1 MFPVWAQTPAE
12 NEVFQTF
19 AVVAF
24 VAISVSFFVIY
35 RRERADRLLAER
47 RAVEAIRA
55 LQTAETVAHGDDAK
69 NAERNDLLYEQ
80 HRRMNQLAI
89 AKLEAEL
96 QLIQL
101 QLAQRGV
108 TEDRIEA
115 GKEVHELMVEKT
127 KLEMDSLRLHNAEAR
142 KRMEDWNTD

>member
-1 MFPVWAQTPAE
+1 M
-12 NEVFQTF
+12 FQTF

-24 VAISVSFFVIY
+24 IAISVSFFVIY
-35 RRERADRLLAER
+35 RRERAERLVAER

-55 LQTAETVAHGDDAK
+55 LQTAETVAHGEDAK
-69 NAERNDLLYEQ
+69 NSERSDLLYEQ
-80 HRRMNQLAI
+80 HRRMNQLTI

-96 QLIQL
+96 QLMQIQL
-101 QLAQRGV
+101 AHRAT

-127 KLEMDSLRLHNAEAR
+127 KLEMDSLRLHIAEVR
-142 KRMEDWNTD
+142 KRMEDWNSD